1 MASSQDVPDPIPD
14 MGIASMRLLVL
25 EMTVAA
31 VAARLPQND
40 LQEVVSMLV
49 FVAKSSEA
57 ARDLDEPPAD
67 APGLTDASHY
77 ATQMLDRIAQ
87 SRRSDRTD
95 GRH

>member
-1 MASSQDVPDPIPD
+1 MTSSEDVPAPTAET
-14 MGIASMRLLVL
+14 GITSMRLLVL

-31 VAARLPQND
+31 IAARLPQSD

-57 ARDLDEPPAD
+57 AQDLDDAPGD
-67 APGLTDASHY
+67 APGLVDASHY

-87 SRRSDRTD
+87 SRRSDRAA

>member
-1 MASSQDVPDPIPD
+1 MTE
-14 MGIASMRLLVL
+14 MRLLVL

-31 VAARLPQND
+31 IAARLPQKD

-57 ARDLDEPPAD
+57 ARDLEDTPAD
-67 APGLTDASHY
+67 APRLVDASHY
-77 ATQMLDRIAQ
+77 ATEMLDRIAQ
-87 SRRSDRTD
+87 SRRGERSE